1 MQNKFLGIERK
12 TYLHILILLILSI
25 LTTIK
30 AKISYDSFTNS
41 NIPIYDGV
49 IYQIQQIRRYELF
62 IGDFSWI
69 NRYSQAVYEFQ
80 GNYVSAAYSGFIT
93 FFFPS
98 FLKNDTDIFIRSLF
112 SIFIFSLSIYV
123 FFKDKIKPFKLII
136 ILTTFLQFPVF
147 YHHQVGL
154 GSYIPEL
161 TASLILVSGF
171 IFLLHFFSNF
181 KFRYCFIGV
190 VVMLLPITFRFNF
203 FAYCFLFSLPPFLLF
218 IKNWKNF
225 DSILRKRILVFIPIC
240 ILLTG
245 AYILYFFAPFYKYYT
260 ETAYNYS
267 YFSLAFS
274 TMANN
279 MNDYFNWVGFLA
291 ILLILF
297 SNDKIEKPLV
307 NNSLIAY
314 PFLIFFSFIILYL
327 KSENIPHI
335 NAAMAVFF
343 SLVSFVSF
351 PIFKTKF
358 PKLFSDKKVVIY
370 LSILIGCLNF
380 SFINSLDEKK
390 DSHLYKVQR
399 NIITFLTQK
408 VNENPQKL
416 PTYLCVFE
424 GMAEIPINVG
434 VYTKTNKLLTIP
446 QSFYNHDIFYINSMK
461 CDNANECFEHYLPV
475 LTSVDYI
482 MVNANNPKINLFP
495 IARSLNIKL
504 KNYLHNNPKFEIC
517 KKIQSTFYGEV
528 LIYRHKK
535 LINEIRIGSHPLFGD

>member
-1 MQNKFLGIERK
+1 MYNKFLGLEKK
-12 TYLHILILLILSI
+12 TYLHIVILLIVSI
-25 LTTIK
+25 VATIK
-30 AKISYDSFTNS
+30 AKISYDSFTNT

-49 IYQIQQIRRYELF
+49 MYQIQQIRRYELF
-62 IGDFSWI
+62 NGDFSWI
-69 NRYSQAVYEFQ
+69 NRYSQAVYEFK

-123 FFKDKIKPFKLII
+123 YFKNKIKPFKLII
-136 ILTTFLQFPVF
+136 ILTTILQFPVF

-171 IFLLHFFSNF
+171 IFLLHFFSNL

-190 VVMLLPITFRFNF
+190 VLMLLPITFRFNF

-225 DSILRKRILVFIPIC
+225 DSILKKRILVFIPIC

-291 ILLILF
+291 ILLMLF
-297 SNDKIEKPLV
+297 SNDKIEKPLL
-307 NNSLIAY
+307 NNTLIAF

-327 KSENIPHI
+327 QSENIPHI
-335 NAAMAVFF
+335 NSAMAVFF
-343 SLVSFVSF
+343 CLIAFVSF
-351 PIFKTKF
+351 PILKN
-358 PKLFSDKKVVIY
+358 KLPNLLSDKTIIIS
-370 LSILIGCLNF
+370 LSLLIGCLNF
-380 SFINSLDEKK
+380 SFIKSLDEKK

-408 VNENPQKL
+408 INENPQKL

-504 KNYLHNNPKFEIC
+504 KNYLHNNPKFEVC
-517 KKIQSTFYGEV
+517 EKIQSTFYGEI
-528 LIYRHKK
+528 LIYQHKK
-535 LINEIRIGSHPLFGD
+535 EIEN

>member
-1 MQNKFLGIERK
+1 MHNKFLGVEKK
-12 TYLHILILLILSI
+12 TYLHISILLIVSI
-25 LTTIK
+25 FATVK

-49 IYQIQQIRRYELF
+49 MYQIQQIRRYELF
-62 IGDFSWI
+62 NGDFSWI
-69 NRYSQAVYEFQ
+69 NRYSQAVYEFK

-112 SIFIFSLSIYV
+112 SIFIFSLSLYV
-123 FFKDKIKPFKLII
+123 YFKDKIKPFKLII
-136 ILTTFLQFPVF
+136 ILITILQFPVF

-171 IFLLHFFSNF
+171 IFLLHFFSNY
-181 KFRYCFIGV
+181 KFTYCFIGIILMV
-190 VVMLLPITFRFNF
+190 LPITFRFNF
-203 FAYCFLFSLPPFLLF
+203 FAYCFLFSIPSFLLF
-218 IKNWKNF
+218 VKNWKNF
-225 DSILRKRILVFIPIC
+225 NSPLKKKILIFIPLC
-240 ILLTG
+240 ILITG

-274 TMANN
+274 TMSKNLW
-279 MNDYFNWVGFLA
+279 DYFNWAGFLA
-291 ILLILF
+291 ILIILF
-297 SNDKIEKPLV
+297 SNDKKENSLL
-307 NNSLIAY
+307 NNTLIAY

-327 KSENIPHI
+327 QSENIPHI
-335 NAAMAVFF
+335 NSAMAVFF
-343 SLVSFVSF
+343 SLIAFVSF
-351 PIFKTKF
+351 PIFKNKL
-358 PKLFSDKKVVIY
+358 PKLFSDKTVLIY
-370 LSILIGCLNF
+370 LSILIGYLNF
-380 SFINSLDEKK
+380 SFIKDLEVKK

-399 NIITFLTQK
+399 NIITFLTK
-408 VNENPQKL
+408 KINENPKKL

-446 QSFYNHDIFYINSMK
+446 QSFYNHDIFYVNSMK
-461 CDNANECFEHYLPV
+461 CNNADECFEHYLPV
-475 LTSVDYI
+475 MTSVDYI
-482 MVNANNPKINLFP
+482 MVNSNDPKINLFP
-495 IARSLNIKL
+495 IAKSLNIKL

-517 KKIQSTFYGEV
+517 KKIQSSFYGEIV
-528 LIYRHKK
+528 IYQHKK
-535 LINEIRIGSHPLFGD
+535 